1 MELSIIC
8 PTLNER
14 EYIDQVVEDL
24 CISDGIKKEV
34 LIVDGGSTDGT
45 RERVGELM
53 KSYLMLRLIDNPRR
67 TSTAAFNIGVAASN
81 ADHVAFVGAHARYS
95 SNYFS
100 YGISRLK
107 SGECDVVGG
116 ILRQEG
122 KNQTGR
128 AIAAVM
134 SSSAGVGNT
143 AFRTSRQEQFV
154 DSVAFAI
161 YSRQVLNSVG
171 PMDETLPV
179 NQDDEFHYR
188 IHARGFRLLM
198 TDKTFAVYYVRSSYR
213 SLFKQY
219 FRYGKYKPA
228 VIRKVKGSIKPRH
241 LAPAFFVMYLFTLP
255 LSFIFTLWL
264 IPLLAY
270 LCLIVLYA
278 IRLSRGKFSMA
289 CRCVPVFPTLHLAY
303 GSGFILGLF
312 RPC

>member
-24 CISDGIKKEV
+24 CVKDGVNKEV

-45 RERVGELM
+45 RERVGELLQ
-53 KSYLMLRLIDNPRR
+53 SYPMLRLIDNPRR

-81 ADHVAFVGAHARYS
+81 ADYVAFVGAHARYS

-161 YSRQVLNSVG
+161 YHRRVLNSVG

-188 IHARGFRLLM
+188 IHQRGFRLLM
-198 TDKTFAVYYVRSSYR
+198 TDKTFAVYFVRSSYR

-228 VIRKVKGSIKPRH
+228 VIQKVKGSIKLRH
-241 LAPAFFVMYLFTLP
+241 LIPAFFVMYLFTLP

-264 IPLLAY
+264 IPLFAY
-270 LCLIVLYA
+270 LCLIVIYA
-278 IRLSRGKFSMA
+278 IRLSRGEFSMA
-289 CRCVPVFPTLHLAY
+289 YRCVPVFPTLHLAY

-312 RPC
+312 RTC